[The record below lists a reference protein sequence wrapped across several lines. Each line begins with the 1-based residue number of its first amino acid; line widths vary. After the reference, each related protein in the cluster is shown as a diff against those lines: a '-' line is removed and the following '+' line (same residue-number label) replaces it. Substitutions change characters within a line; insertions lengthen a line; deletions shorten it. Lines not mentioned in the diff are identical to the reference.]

1 MIILKGLVCQESQGL
16 KHFSRRMRE
25 FPEVFERAT
34 GEHLYE
40 GTLNV
45 NVGKPIPVREHFRI
59 RGAEINEPEQD
70 LLFEVCRINQ
80 IWAYRIR
87 PFYLATGGGGHGDHI
102 IEIACSQKIPNVTP
116 GTEVEIALF
125 PRD

>member
-1 MIILKGLVCQESQGL
+1 MIILKGSVCPDAEGL
-16 KHFSRRMRE
+16 KHFSSRMTQY
-25 FPEVFERAT
+25 PEVFERAT
-34 GEHLYE
+34 GERLYP

-45 NVGKPIPVREHFRI
+45 NVDKPIPIRGHFRI
-59 RGAEINEPEQD
+59 RGTEINEPEQD

-87 PFYLATGGGGHGDHI
+87 PFSIVTGEGGHGDHI
-102 IEIACSQKIPNVTP
+102 IEVACSQKIPNVPP

-125 PRD
+125 PRE

>member
-1 MIILKGLVCQESQGL
+1 MLLKGIVCPEWQGM

-25 FPEVFERAT
+25 YPDVFERAT
-34 GEHLYE
+34 GEHLYK

-59 RGAEINEPEQD
+59 RGTEINEPEQD
-70 LLFEVCRINQ
+70 LLFEVCRLHQ

-87 PFYLATGGGGHGDHI
+87 PFHIVTGEGGHGDHI
-102 IEIACSQKIPNVTP
+102 VEIAASCKIPNVAP
-116 GTEVEIALF
+116 ESEVEIALF
-125 PRD
+125 PR

>member
-1 MIILKGLVCQESQGL
+1 MIILKGLVCPDAEGL
-16 KHFSRRMRE
+16 KHFSKRMTQY
-25 FPEVFERAT
+25 PEVFERAT
-34 GEHLYE
+34 EEKLFP

-59 RGAEINEPEQD
+59 RGTEINEPEQD

-87 PFYLATGGGGHGDHI
+87 PFHLATGEGGHGDHI
-102 IEIACSQKIPNVTP
+102 LEITCSQKIVVSPED
-116 GTEVEIALF
+116 EVEIALF
-125 PRD
+125 R

>member
-1 MIILKGLVCQESQGL
+1 MKD
-16 KHFSRRMRE
+16 FSRRMRE
-25 FPEVFERAT
+25 YPEVFEKAT
-34 GEHLYE
+34 REHLFE

-45 NVGKPIPVREHFRI
+45 NVGKPIPVKEHFRI

-87 PFYLATGGGGHGDHI
+87 PFNLVTGGGGHGDHI
-102 IEIACSQKIPNVTP
+102 LEIASSREIPNVPP
-116 GTEVEIALF
+116 GTEVEIAF
-125 PRD
+125 FS